1 MNDLGPLSERE
12 LEVLKLVA
20 TGATN
25 QQIARALV
33 ISPNTVKVHLR
44 NIFEKLEVQ
53 SRTEATMEAIRRG
66 LVPVEGA
73 VLAGETATFLSP
85 PVERPQPVVV
95 NLPGPGARRILAPW
109 QRFYLLAAL
118 AVVLAV
124 ALAPIWWAHRGQTS
138 AVSLFSDLGL
148 PQVTLPPRAEV
159 TRWKSG
165 APLPVPRS
173 RLALAADATR
183 IYAIGGETAN
193 GVTGQVD
200 IYNPQT
206 NSWQTG
212 ARKLTPVANVAAVVL
227 NDRIYVPGGTTAGG
241 DVTNVLEMYDPQTD
255 TWSPRALLPT
265 PIAAYGL
272 AALDGKLYLFGGWDG
287 QQYRAETY
295 IYDPAT
301 DTWRTGTPLPTPRA
315 FLAAAAAEN
324 LLYVVGGFDGRQE
337 LAEVLAYDPHA
348 QEGLN
353 SAWRLRAPLERP
365 RAGHGLANVAWRL
378 YAIGGGWRESL
389 AYNEQYDVRLDAWS
403 RLGSPVVGQWRN
415 LGLVAYEQRLYA
427 VGGWGGTYLDVN
439 EQYQALIRLLLPLG
453 ASGK

>member
-73 VLAGETATFLSP
+73 VLVGEVAALP
-85 PVERPQPVVV
+85 PGPAVTPSPVVV
-95 NLPGPGARRILAPW
+95 NLPAPGPRRSLATW
-109 QRFYLLAAL
+109 QRIYLLVAL
-118 AVVLAV
+118 LVVSAV
-124 ALAPIWWAHRGQTS
+124 ALAPIWWGRRGQAST
-138 AVSLFSDLGL
+138 VSLFSDVGL
-148 PQVTLPPRAEV
+148 PQVALPPRPEIA
-159 TRWKSG
+159 RWTSG
-165 APLPVPRS
+165 APLPAPRS
-173 RLALAADATR
+173 RLALAADDRR
-183 IYAIGGETAN
+183 IYAIGGETAG

-200 IYNPQT
+200 IYDPQT
-206 NSWQTG
+206 NSWRAG

-227 NDRIYVPGGTTAGG
+227 NGRIYVPGGTTAGG

-255 TWSPRALLPT
+255 SWSPRALLPT

-287 QQYRAETY
+287 QRYRSETY
-295 IYDPAT
+295 IYDPVA
-301 DTWRTGTPLPTPRA
+301 DIWSTGTPLPTPRA
-315 FLAAAAAEN
+315 FAAAAAAEN
-324 LLYVVGGFDGRQE
+324 LLYVVGGFDGKQE
-337 LAEVLAYDPHA
+337 LAEVLAFDPKA
-348 QEGLN
+348 QAGLA
-353 SAWRLRAPLERP
+353 SAWRLRAPLEQP
-365 RAGHGLANVAWRL
+365 RAGHGLASVGWRL
-378 YAIGGGWRESL
+378 YAIGGGWRGPL

-403 RLGSPVVGQWRN
+403 RLASPVVGQWRN
-415 LGLVAYEQRLYA
+415 MGLVAYQQRLYA
-427 VGGWGGTYLDVN
+427 VGGWGGAYLDVN
-439 EQYQALIRLLLPLG
+439 EQYQALIRQLLPLG
-453 ASGK
+453 SSGG